1 MKILIAAIA
10 ALLVI
15 SCNYEKEKLEAKNST
30 LEAQKMEDSKP
41 SALEGNSINETASAD
56 TVAAAPQQ
64 RQKDQSRNLPA
75 SPPKVDWD
83 KKIIKTASLNA
94 EVKNYDSF
102 YSSLREK
109 VRNFGGY
116 VAQEE
121 QSQSEYK
128 IENTITIKVPV
139 DQFDNAITSLTTGTD
154 KVSERKITSQDV
166 TTEVVDTKSR
176 METKKEVRL
185 RYIDLLKQAKN
196 MTEILT
202 VQSEI
207 NGIQEQIE
215 SAAGRINY
223 LSHSS
228 VFSTI
233 NFTFYQVLN
242 ISAIDYKEPSFW
254 TKVGTS
260 FKTGWQWT
268 GDLIIGLVSIWP
280 ILLFFT
286 GVWVLIRK
294 YIRSKVK
301 PVKVNS

>member
-1 MKILIAAIA
+1 M
-10 ALLVI
+10 
-15 SCNYEKEKLEAKNST
+15 
-30 LEAQKMEDSKP
+30 
-41 SALEGNSINETASAD
+41 
-56 TVAAAPQQ
+56 
-64 RQKDQSRNLPA
+64 LPA

-154 KVSERKITSQDV
+154 KVNERKITSQDV

-286 GVWVLIRK
+286 GVWLLIRK
-294 YIRSKVK
+294 YIRAKVK

>member
-286 GVWVLIRK
+286 GVWLLIRK
-294 YIRSKVK
+294 YIRAKVK